1 MKKKILATTALLFVI
16 ATAEAETG
24 NIRGQYTYSD
34 RKMKGVKAWI
44 VNKQDT
50 VRLDKKG
57 KFRIKNV
64 DFEKDTLQFESIDKQ
79 SIVVP
84 LQGNS
89 IVKIER
95 DEHTTA
101 VHLSKEERRPTS
113 TYGGTIY
120 TKAELE
126 QTGETFALNAVLV
139 KSPQKAAT
147 SFFMSNKPLYFVDGV
162 EVASLDIPVK
172 EVAFVEVVKATNAT
186 SSAFGVRGANGA
198 ILVTTDVKWKS
209 ADKGQ

>member
-64 DFEKDTLQFESIDKQ
+64 DFEKDTLQFESID
-79 SIVVP
+79 
-84 LQGNS
+84 